1 MQPLI
6 SPEKMAQYRQT
17 ARRRQAAET
26 ARLDERFQ
34 QGHAVARQL
43 ADLLRHDFGA
53 ERVVLFGSL
62 VDRELFHARSDIDLA
77 AWGIPERCYLAAV
90 GAVTS
95 FTTAFSV
102 DLARMEEASERL
114 TQVVEQEG
122 IPL

>member
-1 MQPLI
+1 MIAPQ
-6 SPEKMAQYRQT
+6 KMSEYQQT
-17 ARRRQAAET
+17 ARRRQAEAE

-43 ADLLRHDFGA
+43 ADLLRRDFGA

-62 VDRELFHARSDIDLA
+62 VDREMFHTRSDIDLA
-77 AWGIPERCYLAAV
+77 AWGIPERRYLAAV

-114 TQVVEQEG
+114 TQVVEEEG
-122 IPL
+122 VPY